1 MRRLLRAGR
10 RAPAVPLAPLTG
22 LSWLQRR
29 GRLEVVRLT
38 VFESDAGTG
47 RRSSVSR
54 AMESLI
60 ESLIERH
67 EGEEVAEES
76 LSLIPVMDST
86 VDGASVFEQLERQL
100 PFEEWEQLRMFV
112 PRRGLDR
119 AEHSAQSGVC
129 DGYAPLYVRTLD
141 ASGALAAG
149 ARERCRQVL
158 DVERRDEIFS
168 RGRRG
173 HELALFQVSRRAAH
187 EQFVLAQSLAWL
199 AE

>member
-10 RAPAVPLAPLTG
+10 RAPAVPLTG

-38 VFESDAGTG
+38 VFEGDAGTG
-47 RRSSVSR
+47 RRSSVSS
-54 AMESLI
+54 AI
-60 ESLIERH
+60 EVLIERH
-67 EGEEVAEES
+67 EGEESSSA
-76 LSLIPVMDST
+76 IPVMDST

-112 PRRGLDR
+112 PRRGLDS